1 MANKLIQWNCRGLKA
16 NFNELLLLLTGLCP
30 SIICLQETFLKPSD
44 NLDIRGYTLYNHIHQ
59 AGDKAS
65 GGASIILN
73 NSIPQSQI
81 QLNTNL
87 QAVAVK
93 ATVHKTIHV
102 CSLYLP
108 PSDRINIADLEHL
121 IQQLP
126 KPFIIMGDFNSH
138 SNIWGCRDT
147 DQKGRIIEDVINR
160 NNLLLYNNK
169 TYTYLHP
176 GTGTYSAI
184 DLTLADASIFLDYSW
199 KVHNDTCGSDHFP
212 IILEN
217 SGPELDDR
225 IPRWNLRRA
234 KWDEFK
240 NSCLLKL
247 NSDTNN
253 TDDDNITYFSKTLIS
268 IAEESIPKTSSNKKY
283 NKPWFDDDCKAA
295 IRSRKAALRKFNLQ
309 PSAENLNNFK
319 IHRAKTRRVIKI
331 SKKTTWRNYV
341 SKLKSSSKSKKVW
354 DMIRKISGKNTS
366 GPIKHLSKNHVKATN
381 KKDIADLLAKTFS
394 NNSSSTHYSKQFQ
407 HIKKNAEKTKLNFK
421 SNNLEDYN
429 RPFSLSELTDCIMK
443 SHNTAVGPDEIHY
456 EFLKK
461 LPSCSLDFLL
471 QAFNEVWVSG
481 KFPTSWKQATIIP
494 IPKPGKDNTD
504 PSNYR
509 PIALTS
515 CLCKT
520 LERMINTRL
529 IWFLESNGLITN
541 FQCGFRS
548 KRSTVDHLVRL
559 ETFVREAFIKKEHL
573 TAVFFDLEKAYD
585 TTWKYGIMRDLSDFG
600 LKGRLPIFID
610 NFLSNRNFKVRV
622 GTTLSGLQGQEEG
635 VPQGSI
641 LSVTLFSIKI
651 NNIVKA
657 LNPGVDCSLYVDDFL
672 ICYRSK
678 HIHTIERQLQQCLNK
693 IQKWALENGF
703 KFSKT
708 KTQCMH
714 FCQLR
719 GLHNDPVLKL
729 DGVEIPVVDQYKFLG
744 IIFDRKLS
752 FIPHINHLKAKCQ
765 KALQLLRVVAHT
777 DWGADKLT
785 LLKLYRSLVRSKL
798 DYGCFIYGSARKSYL
813 RCLDSIHHLG
823 LRLALG
829 ALRTSPVES
838 LYVEAN
844 EAPLSLRRER
854 LALQYYTKL
863 QSCPSNPAFECTID
877 PKYKELFA
885 RKESAIPSFGIRI
898 QLILDV
904 SNILNDNVHATVIPQ
919 VPPWTMHH
927 PKVCLDLSVL
937 AKKDTPSHVYIQ
949 KFNEIKDQYSYCI
962 PIYTDGSKDNDR
974 VGCGLIINNLSIK
987 QRLPSNASIFTAE
1000 VTAIDLA
1007 LDTIAESDD
1016 DHFIIFADSLSVLLS
1031 LHNKKMDNPLIL
1043 QLLQKLHHLS
1053 CAHKTIHL
1061 CWIPSHIGIRGNEA
1075 ADMAAKESLNQDI
1088 TASQVPYT
1096 DLKSHIN
1103 HFISSKW
1110 QERWSSCRDN
1120 KLFQIKPTLGE
1131 WPPGVRRSRK
1141 EEVVLSRLR
1150 IGHTYFSHSYI
1161 LRREDPPECTACQE
1175 IYSVRHVLIDCI
1187 DLGLI
1192 RPRFYSV
1199 PDMKTLF
1206 DTVSVD
1212 RIISFV
1218 KEINLFSK
1226 I

>member
-1 MANKLIQWNCRGLKA
+1 MRNTRLLNPHECRT
-16 NFNELLLLLTGLCP
+16 NYCP
-30 SIICLQETFLKPSD
+30 GS
-44 NLDIRGYTLYNHIHQ
+44 
-59 AGDKAS
+59 
-65 GGASIILN
+65 
-73 NSIPQSQI
+73 
-81 QLNTNL
+81 
-87 QAVAVK
+87 
-93 ATVHKTIHV
+93 
-102 CSLYLP
+102 
-108 PSDRINIADLEHL
+108 
-121 IQQLP
+121 
-126 KPFIIMGDFNSH
+126 KPFQN
-138 SNIWGCRDT
+138 
-147 DQKGRIIEDVINR
+147 
-160 NNLLLYNNK
+160 
-169 TYTYLHP
+169 
-176 GTGTYSAI
+176 
-184 DLTLADASIFLDYSW
+184 
-199 KVHNDTCGSDHFP
+199 
-212 IILEN
+212 
-217 SGPELDDR
+217 
-225 IPRWNLRRA
+225 
-234 KWDEFK
+234 
-240 NSCLLKL
+240 
-247 NSDTNN
+247 
-253 TDDDNITYFSKTLIS
+253 
-268 IAEESIPKTSSNKKY
+268 
-283 NKPWFDDDCKAA
+283 
-295 IRSRKAALRKFNLQ
+295 
-309 PSAENLNNFK
+309 
-319 IHRAKTRRVIKI
+319 
-331 SKKTTWRNYV
+331 
-341 SKLKSSSKSKKVW
+341 
-354 DMIRKISGKNTS
+354 
-366 GPIKHLSKNHVKATN
+366 
-381 KKDIADLLAKTFS
+381 
-394 NNSSSTHYSKQFQ
+394 
-407 HIKKNAEKTKLNFK
+407 IKKNAEKTKLNFK

-429 RPFSLSELTDCIMK
+429 QPFSLSELTDCIMK

-456 EFLKK
+456 EFLKQ

-494 IPKPGKDNTD
+494 IPKPGKDSND

-600 LKGRLPIFID
+600 LKGRLPHFID

-622 GTTLSGLQGQEEG
+622 GTTLSDLQGQEEG

-657 LNPGVDCSLYVDDFL
+657 INPGVDCSLYVDDFL

-678 HIHTIERQLQQCLNK
+678 HMHTIERQLQQCLNK

-729 DGVEIPVVDQYKFLG
+729 DGVEIPVVQQYKFLG
-744 IIFDRKLS
+744 VIFDRKLS
-752 FIPHINHLKAKCQ
+752 FIPHINYLKAKCH

-777 DWGADKLT
+777 DWGADKST
-785 LLKLYRSLVRSKL
+785 LLKLYKSLVRSKL

-844 EAPLSLRRER
+844 EAPLSLRREK
-854 LALQYYTKL
+854 LALQYFTKL
-863 QSCPSNPAFECTID
+863 QSCPSNPAFDCTIN
-877 PKYKELFA
+877 PKYQEFFA
-885 RKESAIPSFGIRI
+885 RKESAIPTFGIRVKS
-898 QLILDV
+898 LLEH
-904 SNILNDNVHATVIPQ
+904 SNISNNNVHDTIIPE
-919 VPPWTMHH
+919 VPPWTLDQ
-927 PKVCLDLSVL
+927 PRVILDLSKL
-937 AKKDTPSHVYIQ
+937 SKKDTSSLVFTQ
-949 KFNEIKDQYSYCI
+949 KYNEIKDEHSFCV
-962 PIYTDGSKDNDR
+962 PVYTDGSKDNDR
-974 VGCGLIINNLSIK
+974 VGCAAIINNISIK
-987 QRLPSNASIFTAE
+987 RSLPNNASIFTAE
-1000 VTAIDLA
+1000 IKAIELA
-1007 LDTIAESDD
+1007 LDAIAESED
-1016 DHFIIFADSLSVLLS
+1016 DHFIIFSDSLSVLLS
-1031 LHNKKMDNPLIL
+1031 LENKKLDNPLVVN
-1043 QLLQKLHHLS
+1043 LLHKLHLLS
-1053 CAHKTIHL
+1053 TAHKTIFF

-1075 ADMAAKESLNQDI
+1075 ADVAAKESLDFNI

-1096 DLKSHIN
+1096 DLKPHIN
-1103 HFISSKW
+1103 SFIANKW
-1110 QERWSSCRDN
+1110 QERWSSCPDN
-1120 KLFQIKPTLGE
+1120 KLFKIKPTLGV
-1131 WPPGVRRSRK
+1131 WPSGFRNSRK

-1161 LRREDPPECTACQE
+1161 LRQEDPPECTACQE

-1192 RPRFYSV
+1192 RPRFYTV

-1212 RIISFV
+1212 RILSFV
-1218 KEINLFSK
+1218 KEVDLFTK

>member
-1 MANKLIQWNCRGLKA
+1 
-16 NFNELLLLLTGLCP
+16 
-30 SIICLQETFLKPSD
+30 
-44 NLDIRGYTLYNHIHQ
+44 
-59 AGDKAS
+59 
-65 GGASIILN
+65 
-73 NSIPQSQI
+73 
-81 QLNTNL
+81 
-87 QAVAVK
+87 
-93 ATVHKTIHV
+93 
-102 CSLYLP
+102 
-108 PSDRINIADLEHL
+108 
-121 IQQLP
+121 
-126 KPFIIMGDFNSH
+126 MGDFNSH

-217 SGPELDDR
+217 SGPELDDK

-240 NSCLLKL
+240 NSCIFKL

-319 IHRAKTRRVIKI
+319 IHRAKTRRVIKT

-354 DMIRKISGKNTS
+354 DMIRKISGKNSS

-456 EFLKK
+456 QFLKK

-559 ETFVREAFIKKEHL
+559 ETFAREAFIKKEHL

-585 TTWKYGIMRDLSDFG
+585 TTWKYAIMRDLSDFG

-752 FIPHINHLKAKCQ
+752 FIPHINYLKAKCQ

-949 KFNEIKDQYSYCI
+949 KFNEIKDQYFYCI

-1016 DHFIIFADSLSVLLS
+1016 DHFIIFSDSLSVLLS

-1053 CAHKTIHL
+1053 CAHKIIHL

-1161 LRREDPPECTACQE
+1161 LRQEDPPECTACQE
-1175 IYSVRHVLIDCI
+1175 IYSVRHVLIDCT

-1206 DTVSVD
+1206 DTISVD

>member
-1 MANKLIQWNCRGLKA
+1 M
-16 NFNELLLLLTGLCP
+16 
-30 SIICLQETFLKPSD
+30 
-44 NLDIRGYTLYNHIHQ
+44 
-59 AGDKAS
+59 
-65 GGASIILN
+65 
-73 NSIPQSQI
+73 
-81 QLNTNL
+81 
-87 QAVAVK
+87 
-93 ATVHKTIHV
+93 
-102 CSLYLP
+102 
-108 PSDRINIADLEHL
+108 EHL

-138 SNIWGCRDT
+138 SYMWGCRDT

-217 SGPELDDR
+217 SGPELDDK

-240 NSCLLKL
+240 NSCILKL

-319 IHRAKTRRVIKI
+319 IHRAKTRRVIKT

-354 DMIRKISGKNTS
+354 DMIRKISGKNSS

-407 HIKKNAEKTKLNFK
+407 QIKKNAEKTKLNFK

-520 LERMINTRL
+520 LERMINTGL

-573 TAVFFDLEKAYD
+573 TAVFYDLEKAYD

-622 GTTLSGLQGQEEG
+622 RTTLSGLQGQEEG

-641 LSVTLFSIKI
+641 LSVILFSIKI

-752 FIPHINHLKAKCQ
+752 FIPHINYLKAKCQ

-777 DWGADKLT
+777 DKGADKST

-854 LALQYYTKL
+854 QALQYYTKL
-863 QSCPSNPAFECTID
+863 QSCPSNPAYECTID

-962 PIYTDGSKDNDR
+962 PIYTDGSKDNDN

-1016 DHFIIFADSLSVLLS
+1016 DHFIIFSDSLSVLLS

-1120 KLFQIKPTLGE
+1120 KLFQVKPTLGE
-1131 WPPGVRRSRK
+1131 WPPGFRRSRK

-1150 IGHTYFSHSYI
+1150 IGRTYFSHSYI

>member
-1 MANKLIQWNCRGLKA
+1 
-16 NFNELLLLLTGLCP
+16 
-30 SIICLQETFLKPSD
+30 
-44 NLDIRGYTLYNHIHQ
+44 
-59 AGDKAS
+59 
-65 GGASIILN
+65 
-73 NSIPQSQI
+73 
-81 QLNTNL
+81 
-87 QAVAVK
+87 
-93 ATVHKTIHV
+93 
-102 CSLYLP
+102 
-108 PSDRINIADLEHL
+108 
-121 IQQLP
+121 
-126 KPFIIMGDFNSH
+126 
-138 SNIWGCRDT
+138 
-147 DQKGRIIEDVINR
+147 
-160 NNLLLYNNK
+160 
-169 TYTYLHP
+169 
-176 GTGTYSAI
+176 
-184 DLTLADASIFLDYSW
+184 
-199 KVHNDTCGSDHFP
+199 
-212 IILEN
+212 
-217 SGPELDDR
+217 
-225 IPRWNLRRA
+225 
-234 KWDEFK
+234 
-240 NSCLLKL
+240 
-247 NSDTNN
+247 
-253 TDDDNITYFSKTLIS
+253 
-268 IAEESIPKTSSNKKY
+268 
-283 NKPWFDDDCKAA
+283 
-295 IRSRKAALRKFNLQ
+295 
-309 PSAENLNNFK
+309 
-319 IHRAKTRRVIKI
+319 
-331 SKKTTWRNYV
+331 
-341 SKLKSSSKSKKVW
+341 
-354 DMIRKISGKNTS
+354 
-366 GPIKHLSKNHVKATN
+366 
-381 KKDIADLLAKTFS
+381 
-394 NNSSSTHYSKQFQ
+394 
-407 HIKKNAEKTKLNFK
+407 
-421 SNNLEDYN
+421 
-429 RPFSLSELTDCIMK
+429 MK

-456 EFLKK
+456 EFLKQ

-600 LKGRLPIFID
+600 LKGRLPHFID

-622 GTTLSGLQGQEEG
+622 GTTLSDLQGQEEG

-678 HIHTIERQLQQCLNK
+678 HMHTIERQLQQCLNK

-714 FCQLR
+714 FCQIR

-744 IIFDRKLS
+744 VIFDRKLS
-752 FIPHINHLKAKCQ
+752 FIPHINYLKAKCH
-765 KALQLLRVVAHT
+765 KALQLLRVVAHK
-777 DWGADKLT
+777 DWGADKST
-785 LLKLYRSLVRSKL
+785 LLKLYKSLVRSKL

-844 EAPLSLRRER
+844 EAPLSLRREK
-854 LALQYYTKL
+854 LALQYYIKL
-863 QSCPSNPAFECTID
+863 QSFPSNPAFESTIN
-877 PKYKELFA
+877 PKYKELFV
-885 RKESAIPSFGIRI
+885 RKESAIPTFGIRMQSVLEDSDI
-898 QLILDV
+898 E
-904 SNILNDNVHATVIPQ
+904 NNNVHETIISE
-919 VPPWTMHH
+919 VPPWILRS
-927 PKVCLDLSVL
+927 PKVLLDLSDL
-937 AKKDTPSHVYIQ
+937 SKKDTPSPVFIQ
-949 KFNEIKDQYSYCI
+949 KFNEIKDEHSYFT
-962 PIYTDGSKDNDR
+962 PIYTDGSKDNNR
-974 VGCGLIINNLSIK
+974 VGCSAIVNNINIK

-1007 LDTIAESDD
+1007 LDAIAKSDD
-1016 DHFIIFADSLSVLLS
+1016 DYFIIFSDSLSVLLS
-1031 LHNKKMDNPLIL
+1031 LNNRKMDNPLIL
-1043 QLLQKLHHLS
+1043 KLLLKIHHLS

-1075 ADMAAKESLNQDI
+1075 ADMAAKESLNQGI

-1096 DLKSHIN
+1096 DLKCQIN
-1103 HFISSKW
+1103 HFILHKW
-1110 QERWSSCRDN
+1110 QERWSSCPDN
-1120 KLFQIKPTLGE
+1120 KLFKIKPTLGV
-1131 WPPGVRRSRK
+1131 WPSGFRNSRK

-1150 IGHTYFSHSYI
+1150 IGHTYFTHSYI
-1161 LRREDPPECTACQE
+1161 RQEDPPECTACQE
-1175 IYSVRHVLIDCI
+1175 IYSVRHVLM
-1187 DLGLI
+1187 GN
-1192 RPRFYSV
+1192 RHNRVF
-1199 PDMKTLF
+1199 
-1206 DTVSVD
+1206 
-1212 RIISFV
+1212 R
-1218 KEINLFSK
+1218 
-1226 I
+1226 

>member
-30 SIICLQETFLKPSD
+30 SIICLQETFLKPTD
-44 NLDIRGYTLYNHIHQ
+44 DLNIRGYTLYNHIHQ
-59 AGDKAS
+59 AGDRAS
-65 GGASIILN
+65 GGSSIVVN
-73 NSIPQSQI
+73 NSVPQSQI
-81 QLNTNL
+81 HLNTNI

-93 ATVHKTIHV
+93 VTLHKTIHV
-102 CSLYLP
+102 CSIYLP
-108 PSDRINIADLEHL
+108 PGDRFNIAELEHL
-121 IQQLP
+121 IAQLP

-138 SNIWGCRDT
+138 SNVWGCRDT

-169 TYTYLHP
+169 SYTYLHP
-176 GTGTYSAI
+176 GSGTYSAI

-199 KVHNDTCGSDHFP
+199 KVHDDTCGSDHFP

-217 SGPELDDR
+217 SGPELDDK

-240 NSCLLKL
+240 NSCILKL
-247 NSDTNN
+247 KSDANN
-253 TDDDNITYFSKTLIS
+253 TVDDNITYFSKTLIS
-268 IAEESIPKTSSNKKY
+268 IAEESIPKTSSNKKH
-283 NKPWFDDDCKAA
+283 NKSWFNDDCKTA

-319 IHRAKTRRVIKI
+319 IHRAKTRRVIKT
-331 SKKTTWRNYV
+331 SKKTSWRNYV
-341 SKLKSSSKSKKVW
+341 NKLKSSSKSKKVW

-366 GPIKHLSKNHVKATN
+366 SPIKHLSKNHIKATN
-381 KKDIADLLAKTFS
+381 KKDIADLLANTFS
-394 NNSSSTHYSKQFQ
+394 KNSSSTNYSKPFQ
-407 HIKKNAEKTKLNFK
+407 NIKKNAEKTKLNFK

-429 RPFSLSELTDCIMK
+429 QPFSLSELTDCVMK

-456 EFLKK
+456 EFLKQ

-471 QAFNEVWVSG
+471 QAFNEVWVNG
-481 KFPTSWKQATIIP
+481 TFPPSWKQATIIP
-494 IPKPGKDNTD
+494 IPKPGKDSTD

-585 TTWKYGIMRDLSDFG
+585 TTWKYGIMRDLNDFG
-600 LKGRLPIFID
+600 LKGRLPHFID

-622 GTTLSGLQGQEEG
+622 GTTLSDLQGQEEG

-651 NNIVKA
+651 NNIVKT

-678 HIHTIERQLQQCLNK
+678 HIHTIERQLHQCLNK

-719 GLHNDPVLKL
+719 RLHNDPVLKL

-744 IIFDRKLS
+744 VIFDRKLS
-752 FIPHINHLKAKCQ
+752 FIPHIKYLKAKCH

-777 DWGADKLT
+777 DWGADKST

-844 EAPLSLRRER
+844 EAPLSLRREK
-854 LALQYYTKL
+854 LALQYFTKL
-863 QSCPSNPAFECTID
+863 QSCPSNPAFDCTIN
-877 PKYKELFA
+877 PKYQECFA
-885 RKESAIPSFGIRI
+885 RKESAIPTFGIR
-898 QLILDV
+898 LKSVLENSGF
-904 SNILNDNVHATVIPQ
+904 SNNNVHQTIIPEI
-919 VPPWTMHH
+919 PPWTLYR
-927 PKVCLDLSVL
+927 PRVNLELSNL
-937 AKKDTPSHVYIQ
+937 SKRDTPSLVFIQ
-949 KFNEIKDQYSYCI
+949 KFNEIKNDHSYCT

-974 VGCGLIINNLSIK
+974 VGCGTVIHNSSFK

-1007 LDTIAESDD
+1007 LDAITESDD
-1016 DHFIIFADSLSVLLS
+1016 DYFIIFSDSLSVLLS
-1031 LHNKKMDNPLIL
+1031 LHNMKLDNPLIL
-1043 QLLQKLHHLS
+1043 KLLEKLHHLS
-1053 CAHKTIHL
+1053 CAQKTIYL

-1075 ADMAAKESLNQDI
+1075 ADLAAKESLNLDI
-1088 TASQVPYT
+1088 TTSQVPYT
-1096 DLKSHIN
+1096 DLKCHIN
-1103 HFISSKW
+1103 HFISNKW
-1110 QERWSSCRDN
+1110 QERWTSCANN
-1120 KLFQIKPTLGE
+1120 KLFKIKSTLGV
-1131 WPPGVRRSRK
+1131 WPPGFRNSRK

-1150 IGHTYFSHSYI
+1150 IGHAYFSHSYI
-1161 LRREDPPECTACQE
+1161 LRQEDPPECTACQE

-1192 RPRFYSV
+1192 RPRFYTV
-1199 PDMKTLF
+1199 PDLKTLF

-1212 RIISFV
+1212 RILSFL
-1218 KEINLFSK
+1218 KEVNLFAK

>member
-1 MANKLIQWNCRGLKA
+1 MGRVQNSCILKLK
-16 NFNELLLLLTGLCP
+16 
-30 SIICLQETFLKPSD
+30 SD
-44 NLDIRGYTLYNHIHQ
+44 
-59 AGDKAS
+59 A
-65 GGASIILN
+65 
-73 NSIPQSQI
+73 
-81 QLNTNL
+81 
-87 QAVAVK
+87 
-93 ATVHKTIHV
+93 
-102 CSLYLP
+102 
-108 PSDRINIADLEHL
+108 
-121 IQQLP
+121 
-126 KPFIIMGDFNSH
+126 
-138 SNIWGCRDT
+138 
-147 DQKGRIIEDVINR
+147 
-160 NNLLLYNNK
+160 
-169 TYTYLHP
+169 
-176 GTGTYSAI
+176 
-184 DLTLADASIFLDYSW
+184 
-199 KVHNDTCGSDHFP
+199 NDTV
-212 IILEN
+212 E
-217 SGPELDDR
+217 
-225 IPRWNLRRA
+225 
-234 KWDEFK
+234 
-240 NSCLLKL
+240 
-247 NSDTNN
+247 
-253 TDDDNITYFSKTLIS
+253 DNITYFSKTLIS
-268 IAEESIPKTSSNKKY
+268 IAEESIPKTSSNKKH
-283 NKPWFDDDCKAA
+283 NKSWFNDDCKTA

-331 SKKTTWRNYV
+331 SKKTSWRNYV
-341 SKLKSSSKSKKVW
+341 NKLKSSSKSKKVW
-354 DMIRKISGKNTS
+354 DMIRKISGGKNTS
-366 GPIKHLSKNHVKATN
+366 SPIKHLSKNHMKATN
-381 KKDIADLLAKTFS
+381 KKDIADLLANTFS
-394 NNSSSTHYSKQFQ
+394 KNSSSTNYSKPFQ
-407 HIKKNAEKTKLNFK
+407 NIKKNAEKTKLNFK

-429 RPFSLSELTDCIMK
+429 QPFSLSELTDCIMK

-456 EFLKK
+456 EFLKQ

-600 LKGRLPIFID
+600 LKGRLPHFID

-622 GTTLSGLQGQEEG
+622 GTTLSDLQGQEEG

-651 NNIVKA
+651 NNIVKT

-678 HIHTIERQLQQCLNK
+678 HMHTIERQLQQCLNK

-729 DGVEIPVVDQYKFLG
+729 DGMEIPVVDQYKFLG
-744 IIFDRKLS
+744 VIFDRKLS
-752 FIPHINHLKAKCQ
+752 FIPHINYLKAKCH

-777 DWGADKLT
+777 DWGADKST
-785 LLKLYRSLVRSKL
+785 LLKLYKSLVRSKL

-838 LYVEAN
+838 LYVETN
-844 EAPLSLRRER
+844 EATLSLRREK

-863 QSCPSNPAFECTID
+863 QSCPSNPAFECTIY
-877 PKYKELFA
+877 PKYQELFA
-885 RKESAIPSFGIRI
+885 RKESAIPTFGIRI
-898 QLILDV
+898 KAVLENSDF
-904 SNILNDNVHATVIPQ
+904 SNYNIHQTIISEI
-919 VPPWTMHH
+919 PPWILHR
-927 PKVCLDLSVL
+927 PRVNLELSSL
-937 AKKDTPSHVYIQ
+937 SKKDTPSPVFIQ
-949 KFNEIKDQYSYCI
+949 KFNEIKNEHSYCI

-974 VGCGLIINNLSIK
+974 VGCGTIIDNSSFK

-1007 LDTIAESDD
+1007 LDAITESDD
-1016 DHFIIFADSLSVLLS
+1016 DHFIIFSDSLSVLLS
-1031 LHNKKMDNPLIL
+1031 LHNMKLDNPLIL
-1043 QLLQKLHHLS
+1043 KLLEKLHHLS

-1075 ADMAAKESLNQDI
+1075 ADMAAKESLNLDI

-1096 DLKSHIN
+1096 DLKCHIN
-1103 HFISSKW
+1103 HFISNKW
-1110 QERWSSCRDN
+1110 QERWSSCPDN
-1120 KLFQIKPTLGE
+1120 KLFKIKPTLGE
-1131 WPPGVRRSRK
+1131 WPPGFRNSRK

-1150 IGHTYFSHSYI
+1150 IGHAYFSHSYI
-1161 LRREDPPECTACQE
+1161 LRQEDPPECTACQE

-1192 RPRFYSV
+1192 RPRFYTV

-1212 RIISFV
+1212 RILSFV
-1218 KEINLFSK
+1218 KEVDLFTK